1 MAARTGN
8 CWEAAAGLGPMAAW
22 LLFKHRV
29 RQIARIH
36 TRLRQNDAD
45 QRRRYLSNAVES
57 ATTAH
62 AAAVLSAATPA
73 QTDEAAR
80 RVREAAGRLRDLDSA
95 ASCSASAA
103 TDAAWHLYGEG
114 PTRWF
119 HRLGERH
126 DVIQPMSTITNTATG
141 ETLSADSLADAYA
154 GADLAADYFDA
165 DAPEGL
171 FKQPQTAA
179 AAQTTMLNHIDKQL
193 STSDAAAA
201 EGPSADGGITE
212 AELLTALRSFKP
224 GTAPGHD
231 GIPYEFYTT
240 FWPVVAVP
248 LVAAVNEAYTRSPDD
263 PSFPDEFTLG
273 TIALIFKGT
282 ASRPLP
288 ADQVSS
294 YRPITLLNADYKTLA
309 KAVTNRLSPVIHTVI
324 DATQTA
330 FVPGRWIGD
339 NILCHLET
347 FDAIPNPD
355 DTTADHAGPSTSTR
369 QAQRDLAA
377 CLLFLDFEKAYD
389 KVCRSWIFACLER
402 MGVGPGARKWIKH
415 LMADTR
421 ATVGFGGVQSRAFA
435 VRAGAAQGSPLS
447 PLLYVI
453 AAQPLAAALR
463 HLQADGSIGTV
474 QLPARPRL
482 PPSHQHA
489 DDISIHTDSVASAK
503 VAIGRAITPF
513 CQASGSEL
521 NLSKSV
527 GLQLGA
533 RAPLRGLE
541 PTTGITF
548 IAPTDTVKH
557 LGILLTAGD
566 RTAAAAQSWQR
577 LVVAVAARV
586 RHWSARDLTLL
597 GRVYVAK
604 QLMASTITH
613 LASFIPPP
621 PTQLKAL
628 QHLMDGFMLSHTS
641 PRPSD
646 DRPLRARPAA
656 AIRALPRAEGGLA
669 APDIDLQAT
678 ALRAKTA
685 ARLLHPQQRPWK
697 TLALAHFLPAFPKMG
712 AGAMLSTV
720 KPSSVRGLP
729 PRWVSHWRALRAT
742 RPHRLA
748 QPGAM
753 LAQQVF
759 IEPLAGNRRVG
770 PRSNSSFAV
779 SLGVASATWGADKLQ
794 VGDLRPAAGGAL
806 PAAMPPEWA
815 DRLRAGAPTP
825 TSWSV
830 SDDGR
835 WVRHTS
841 PTGDRLFSV
850 GEDGRLLDPSSPAQP
865 TPSPPAVTQ
874 WHDACIIASP
884 PSKGIPLG
892 ADMPLPPI
900 RPPDASAPPTQPPLR
915 QQELFLGGKWSE
927 VAFDPMLWGLGQEPI
942 TFFKVKHATL
952 RLTRLRAID
961 LHPAQYAPAQAVL
974 PPIWGTSTTGAADP
988 QAVQTLAA
996 RQQATYTAKTAL
1008 ASAAATG
1015 RGRPRPSDAD
1025 LAALYHQPWMQPSLP
1040 RQLPADRAALRR
1052 DAAVVSPYA
1061 TDDCRDPLAVPTA
1074 ARPAWREA
1082 WAQVHAADRH
1092 RPHRVFTWLLM
1103 HAALRCGAAK
1113 VQFWPVGAEG
1123 LAETACCSHSACRPR
1138 PALNPPAAGQLE
1150 TLHHALIECPAVKPA
1165 LRWVGRLWVRID
1177 GGSPPHLTPSVW
1189 IQGSCATWQPQAS
1202 QRAAL
1207 WHTLRIAALAAV
1219 WGLRDRRVAWAEQF
1233 APADVAESFVRDI
1246 RRIIRTDWA
1255 RASAD
1260 AMRIPGVRSSWFP
1273 AAAGRQA
1280 AGFDVSAFDARW
1292 CVNDVLASVG
1302 HPPGGQPT
1310 VRLRLLAPTPS
1321 DLA

>member
-1 MAARTGN
+1 
-8 CWEAAAGLGPMAAW
+8 
-22 LLFKHRV
+22 
-29 RQIARIH
+29 
-36 TRLRQNDAD
+36 
-45 QRRRYLSNAVES
+45 
-57 ATTAH
+57 
-62 AAAVLSAATPA
+62 
-73 QTDEAAR
+73 
-80 RVREAAGRLRDLDSA
+80 
-95 ASCSASAA
+95 
-103 TDAAWHLYGEG
+103 
-114 PTRWF
+114 
-119 HRLGERH
+119 
-126 DVIQPMSTITNTATG
+126 MSTITNTATG

-339 NILCHLET
+339 SILCHLET
-347 FDAIPNPD
+347 FDAFPNPN
-355 DTTADHAGPSTSTR
+355 DTTADQAGPSTSTR

-646 DRPLRARPAA
+646 DRPLRGHQGPTPRRGGAGRPRHRPPGHRPARQNGGAAPTPAA
-656 AIRALPRAEGGLA
+656 APLENPRLGTLLARFPQDGRWSYALDRQAVVSQGLA
-669 APDIDLQAT
+669 APMGLPLARPPGNPPTPPCPAGRNAGAASLHRAPRGKPQGWT
-678 ALRAKTA
+678 ALQ
-685 ARLLHPQQRPWK
+685 L
-697 TLALAHFLPAFPKMG
+697 
-712 AGAMLSTV
+712 V
-720 KPSSVRGLP
+720 
-729 PRWVSHWRALRAT
+729 
-742 RPHRLA
+742 
-748 QPGAM
+748 
-753 LAQQVF
+753 
-759 IEPLAGNRRVG
+759 IRRV
-770 PRSNSSFAV
+770 PRRR
-779 SLGVASATWGADKLQ
+779 LG
-794 VGDLRPAAGGAL
+794 
-806 PAAMPPEWA
+806 
-815 DRLRAGAPTP
+815 
-825 TSWSV
+825 
-830 SDDGR
+830 
-835 WVRHTS
+835 
-841 PTGDRLFSV
+841 
-850 GEDGRLLDPSSPAQP
+850 
-865 TPSPPAVTQ
+865 
-874 WHDACIIASP
+874 
-884 PSKGIPLG
+884 
-892 ADMPLPPI
+892 
-900 RPPDASAPPTQPPLR
+900 
-915 QQELFLGGKWSE
+915 
-927 VAFDPMLWGLGQEPI
+927 
-942 TFFKVKHATL
+942 
-952 RLTRLRAID
+952 
-961 LHPAQYAPAQAVL
+961 Y
-974 PPIWGTSTTGAADP
+974 
-988 QAVQTLAA
+988 
-996 RQQATYTAKTAL
+996 
-1008 ASAAATG
+1008 
-1015 RGRPRPSDAD
+1015 
-1025 LAALYHQPWMQPSLP
+1025 
-1040 RQLPADRAALRR
+1040 
-1052 DAAVVSPYA
+1052 
-1061 TDDCRDPLAVPTA
+1061 
-1074 ARPAWREA
+1074 
-1082 WAQVHAADRH
+1082 
-1092 RPHRVFTWLLM
+1092 
-1103 HAALRCGAAK
+1103 
-1113 VQFWPVGAEG
+1113 
-1123 LAETACCSHSACRPR
+1123 
-1138 PALNPPAAGQLE
+1138 
-1150 TLHHALIECPAVKPA
+1150 
-1165 LRWVGRLWVRID
+1165 VGR
-1177 GGSPPHLTPSVW
+1177 
-1189 IQGSCATWQPQAS
+1189 
-1202 QRAAL
+1202 
-1207 WHTLRIAALAAV
+1207 
-1219 WGLRDRRVAWAEQF
+1219 
-1233 APADVAESFVRDI
+1233 
-1246 RRIIRTDWA
+1246 
-1255 RASAD
+1255 
-1260 AMRIPGVRSSWFP
+1260 
-1273 AAAGRQA
+1273 
-1280 AGFDVSAFDARW
+1280 
-1292 CVNDVLASVG
+1292 
-1302 HPPGGQPT
+1302 
-1310 VRLRLLAPTPS
+1310 
-1321 DLA
+1321 